1 MGGAKIFLVRHGQ
14 TDWNVGS
21 VFRGRADRP
30 LNDVGHMEA
39 AAVAGALAEERIDAV
54 YASPMKRAVETARP
68 TACARDL
75 EVTPVDGLIDIDFGR
90 WQGMAHDLV
99 EKQDPKR
106 FRLWNEQPHLVTF
119 PGGESLGMV
128 RRRAMKALRS
138 LAIRHDGRTIMV
150 VAHRVVNKVVT
161 AALRGLGDSHFLR
174 IKQDPESIDLFEIDG
189 GFVTIHRLNDTCHL
203 KNLPDRIE
211 SDF

>member
-1 MGGAKIFLVRHGQ
+1 MSSAKIYLIRHGQ

-39 AAVAGALAEERIDAV
+39 AAVAGALAAERIDAV

-68 TACARDL
+68 TALARDL
-75 EVTPVDGLIDIDFGR
+75 QVVAVDGLIDVDFGR
-90 WQGMAHDLV
+90 WQGMAHDRV
-99 EKQDPKR
+99 AKEDPKR

-119 PGGESLGMV
+119 PDGESLGMV
-128 RRRAMKALRS
+128 RCRAMRALRS
-138 LAIRHDGRTIMV
+138 LAIRYEGRTIMV
-150 VAHRVVNKVVT
+150 VAHRVVNKVVS
-161 AALRGLGDSHFLR
+161 AALLGLGNSHFWR
-174 IKQDPESIDLFEIDG
+174 IKQDPASINLFEIDG
-189 GFVTIHRLNDTCHL
+189 GFVTVHRLNDTAHL
-203 KNLPDRIE
+203 KDLPDRIE